1 MIARSALLL
10 VLSACCVSTA
20 SAGSWI
26 NLLEGQS
33 LDRWMKKDGSAPAE
47 TWQFVDGWLH
57 LDGKGGDLM
66 TKQEFHDF
74 ELWFEFKISPKGNS
88 GIKYRVKKYDNRY
101 LGLEYQVLD
110 DAAFPKDSEERK
122 TGSLYDIVTPSPS
135 VKKLNPQGQM
145 NVAKV
150 KVQGNRVQH
159 WVNGQLL
166 LDEQIGTQDWAN
178 FVKNSKF
185 KKHAGFGENQLGR
198 IMLTDHNCE
207 VWYRNVYLKP
217 LSFAPISSVRC
228 QCP

>member
-1 MIARSALLL
+1 MLVRLSLFL
-10 VLSACCVSTA
+10 VLCFSSIQPA

-26 NLLEGQS
+26 NLLEGQQ
-33 LDRWMKKDGSAPAE
+33 LDRWMKKDGSEPAA

-57 LDGKGGDLM
+57 LNGKGGDLI
-66 TKQEFHDF
+66 TKQEYGDF
-74 ELWFEFKISPKGNS
+74 ELWFEFRISQKGNS
-88 GIKYRVKKYDNRY
+88 GIKYRVKKYNGNY

-110 DAAFPKDSEERK
+110 DTAFPKLTDEHK
-122 TGSLYDIVTPSPS
+122 TGSLYDLVTPSPS
-135 VKKLNPQGQM
+135 EKRLNPQGEL

-150 KVQGNRVQH
+150 RVQGNRIQH

-166 LDEQIGTQDWAN
+166 IDERVSTKTWSE
-178 FVKNSKF
+178 FVKSSKF
-185 KKHAGFGENQLGR
+185 KKHAGFGENPLGR

-217 LSFAPISSVRC
+217 LSTTTASTIQC

>member
-1 MIARSALLL
+1 MPVRFTFLL
-10 VLSACCVSTA
+10 VLTFCSFGTA

-26 NLLEGQS
+26 NLLEGQR
-33 LDRWMKKDGSAPAE
+33 LDRWMKKDGSEPAE

-57 LDGKGGDLM
+57 LNGRGGDLI
-66 TKQEFHDF
+66 TKQEYADF
-74 ELWFEFKISPKGNS
+74 ELWFEFRISAKGNS
-88 GIKYRVKKYDNRY
+88 GIKYRVQKYEDRY

-110 DAAFPKDSEERK
+110 DPAFPKLTDEHK
-122 TGSLYDIVTPSPS
+122 TGSLYDLVTPVPAA
-135 VKKLNPQGQM
+135 KRLNPQGQM
-145 NVAKV
+145 NVAKIR
-150 KVQGNRVQH
+150 VQGDRIQH

-166 LDEQIGTQDWAN
+166 IDERAAGQHWLEH
-178 FVKNSKF
+178 VKNSKF

-217 LSFAPISSVRC
+217 LSVAVKTTIRC